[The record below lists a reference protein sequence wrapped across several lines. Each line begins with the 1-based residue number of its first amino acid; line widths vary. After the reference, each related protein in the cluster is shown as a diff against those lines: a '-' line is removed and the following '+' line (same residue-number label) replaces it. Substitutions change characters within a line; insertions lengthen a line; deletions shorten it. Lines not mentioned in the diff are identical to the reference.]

1 MKKFLCLF
9 LALLTVLL
17 AAVSCGN
24 NTDVN
29 DPTADSGEPVLTDAP
44 TTEAETEAP
53 LVFKDYDLQN
63 FKIVYEGAQNA
74 TAATTIQK
82 RFQKELGLNIGLVKA
97 TETNEGEFEII
108 IGETSREVSKRC
120 FDLKSGK
127 YLTVMG
133 LYADNGKIQLLG
145 IDKQT
150 KDLSIDYFFK
160 NIVNKETKTINVP
173 EKGAVTAK
181 LSDKMIQI
189 PAKEKDSYIRFVSN
203 NILKQSL
210 KDSWDR
216 LYGLFGAYVHM
227 DADIF
232 VLQEVD
238 GDWHTKYG
246 LTDRMSSMGFEIVT
260 NNQEVGCP
268 IYYKAD
274 RFKLIEG
281 GYEKY
286 DLTKSPEKESR
297 SFTWACLEEK
307 ATGKRLIVMGTHF
320 IANGAGATAEV
331 KANRNIHR
339 TVCAEQLVAKSAELM
354 KKYGATATVMGGDYN
369 TTPVT
374 DAYKVMQEGMMSAR
388 DHAPVK
394 VNMDFATDCGVGQ
407 SPSRGADK
415 AIDHVFYSKTGVT
428 PKHFQTI
435 VSKFAYA
442 YSDHVPVFL
451 DFELN

>member
-17 AAVSCGN
+17 CAVSCGKPDDN
-24 NTDVN
+24 VPDASN
-29 DPTADSGEPVLTDAP
+29 DPVTDAP
-44 TTEAETEAP
+44 TTEAEIEVP
-53 LVFKDYDLQN
+53 LVFKDYDLSN
-63 FKIVYEGAQNA
+63 FKIVYEGAQNV
-74 TAATTIQK
+74 AAARTIQT
-82 RFQKELGLNIGLVKA
+82 RFQKELGLNIGMIQA
-97 TETNEGEFEII
+97 TEKNEVEFEII

-133 LYADNGKIQLLG
+133 LYADNGKVQLLG
-145 IDKQT
+145 IDNQT

-160 NIVNKETKTINVP
+160 NIVNKDTKTINVP

-189 PAKEKDSYIRFVSN
+189 PAKADKKYIRFVSN
-203 NILKQSL
+203 NILKQSIN
-210 KDSWDR
+210 DSWDR
-216 LYGLFGAYVHM
+216 LYGLFGAYVYM
-227 DADIF
+227 DADIY

-238 GDWHTKYG
+238 SAWHTKYG
-246 LTDRMSSMGFEIVT
+246 LTERMSSMGFEIVT

-286 DLTKSPEKESR
+286 DLTKSPEKEAR
-297 SFTWACLEEK
+297 SFSWACLEEK

-320 IANGAGATAEV
+320 IANGKSTAEV
-331 KANRNIHR
+331 KANRDIHR

-369 TTPVT
+369 TTPTT

-388 DHAPVK
+388 DHAPEK
-394 VNMDFATDCGVGQ
+394 VNMDFATDCSVGRA
-407 SPSRGADK
+407 PGRGADK
-415 AIDHVFYSKTGVT
+415 AIDHVFYSKTGIT

>member
-1 MKKFLCLF
+1 MKRFLCLF
-9 LALLTVLL
+9 LALLTVLM
-17 AAVSCGN
+17 AAASCGK
-24 NTDVN
+24 TDVN
-29 DPTADSGEPVLTDAP
+29 GDDVSSDVVTDAP

-53 LVFKDYDLQN
+53 LVFKDYDLSN
-63 FKIVYEGAQNA
+63 FKIVYEGAQNV
-74 TAATTIQK
+74 AAARTVQT
-82 RFQKELGLNIGLVKA
+82 RFQKELGLNIGMLQA
-97 TETNEGEFEII
+97 TKTNEVEFEII
-108 IGETSREVSKRC
+108 VGETSRDVSKRC

-133 LYADNGKIQLLG
+133 IYADNGKVQLLG

-150 KDLSIDYFFK
+150 QDLSIDYFFK

-173 EKGAVTAK
+173 EKGAVTSK
-181 LSDKMIQI
+181 LSEKMIQI
-189 PAKEKDSYIRFVSN
+189 PAKEKDSYIRFVTN

-210 KDSWDR
+210 NDSWAR
-216 LYGLFGAYVHM
+216 LYGLFGAYVYM
-227 DADIF
+227 DADIY

-238 GDWHTKYG
+238 SAWHTKYG

-281 GYEKY
+281 GYEKF

-297 SFTWACLEEK
+297 SYTWACLEEK

-320 IANGAGATAEV
+320 IANGKVTAEV
-331 KANRNIHR
+331 KANKDIHR
-339 TVCAEQLVAKSAELM
+339 QVCAEQLVAKSAELM

-369 TTPVT
+369 TTPISE
-374 DAYKVMQEGMMSAR
+374 AYKIMQTGMMSAR

-428 PKHFQTI
+428 PKLFQTI
-435 VSKFAYA
+435 ISKFAYA
-442 YSDHVPVFL
+442 YSDHVPVFM